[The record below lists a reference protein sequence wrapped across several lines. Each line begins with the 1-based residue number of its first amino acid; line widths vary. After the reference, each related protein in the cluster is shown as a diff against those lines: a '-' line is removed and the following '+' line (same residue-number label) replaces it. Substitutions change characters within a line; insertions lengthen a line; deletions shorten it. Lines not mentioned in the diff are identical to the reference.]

1 MKTYQEIKL
10 TCNKYFLLMLFKTS
24 ASHGPN
30 HSDMVIK
37 FGGKKNVEILLH
49 IILGKRLIVLF
60 CHTLSEADSHAT
72 ANV

>member
-1 MKTYQEIKL
+1 
-10 TCNKYFLLMLFKTS
+10 MLFKTS

-30 HSDMVIK
+30 HSDLVIK

-49 IILGKRLIVLF
+49 IILGKWLIVLF